1 MPLTYIGGLSM
12 VNGKA
17 RTVTFQEQI
26 FYDNKEVL
34 PAIQMLQWVSKDP
47 NSSVEVFLSVHQ
59 IAASASDE
67 SIAISDDTNTVL
79 TIFFDT
85 ASAGAS
91 DLTIKTNSDS
101 DARAVKPLRIMSE
114 PVTALTVSNANSSD
128 AKQLLILRAVV
139 SDTTN
144 TVLKEVEQ

>member
-1 MPLTYIGGLSM
+1 M

-34 PAIQMLQWVSKDP
+34 PAIQMLQWVSKSP
-47 NSSVEVFLSVHQ
+47 NSNAQVFLSVHQ
-59 IAASASDE
+59 IAASATDE
-67 SIAISDDTNTVL
+67 SIAISDDTNTVM
-79 TIFFDT
+79 TVFFDT
-85 ASAGAS
+85 GGTGAS

-101 DARAVKPLRIMSE
+101 DARAVKPIRIMSE
-114 PVTALTVSNANSSD
+114 PVTALTVTNSDSTN
-128 AKQLLILRAVV
+128 AKQLLILRVVV